1 MSKLKILIKKIGKY
15 SLLLSVKESYLFIKN
30 LLGLIY
36 HPFKTLRQILREQ
49 DLSQAALIFG
59 LPVYTFVAGVI
70 FIFIARFLIQAPPE
84 WGILLKLSLFLIF
97 LTSFLIFVYLLY
109 WLLKLWR
116 FKHESEKI

>member
-97 LTSFLIFVYLLY
+97 LTSFLIFIYLLY